1 MNNAGRTMEKLKY
14 RIGVRLVNNGKN
26 YLKCLSKLNINM
38 KINIWQCLIII
49 RNSKVTLKLNELV
62 HVGMSILDLSGLL
75 INEFHYDEI

>member
-1 MNNAGRTMEKLKY
+1 
-14 RIGVRLVNNGKN
+14 
-26 YLKCLSKLNINM
+26 M

-49 RNSKVTLKLNELV
+49 RNSKVTLKLNKLV